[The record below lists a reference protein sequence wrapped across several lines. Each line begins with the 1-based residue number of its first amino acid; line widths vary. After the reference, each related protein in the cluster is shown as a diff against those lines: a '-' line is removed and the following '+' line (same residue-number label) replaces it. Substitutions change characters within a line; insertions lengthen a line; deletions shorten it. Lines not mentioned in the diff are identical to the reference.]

1 MLRRGPTPSAV
12 AQRLRASQRLK
23 AEETV
28 TLATR
33 PRLSSS
39 GEWLT
44 AAVFLAA
51 TLLVGSLVVRELRGV
66 PQAFSGPTE
75 QPSAAVPPEAVS
87 VPALMLGAANE
98 IRVGDRAD
106 AAVSRLDAGVVL
118 VKTTVES
125 GPLGPREVRSYELSG
140 TRFILVFEPFER
152 RGEPRVAAIYLQ

>member
-1 MLRRGPTPSAV
+1 M
-12 AQRLRASQRLK
+12 
-23 AEETV
+23 
-28 TLATR
+28 LATR

-66 PQAFSGPTE
+66 PQAFSAPAEPPSVST
-75 QPSAAVPPEAVS
+75 SAAVPPEAVS

-118 VKTTVES
+118 VKTAVED

>member
-1 MLRRGPTPSAV
+1 M
-12 AQRLRASQRLK
+12 
-23 AEETV
+23 
-28 TLATR
+28 ATR
-33 PRLSSS
+33 PRLGSS

-66 PQAFSGPTE
+66 PQAFLGPAE
-75 QPSAAVPPEAVS
+75 PPAVSASEAVPPEAVS

-118 VKTTVES
+118 VKTTVEG

>member
-1 MLRRGPTPSAV
+1 M
-12 AQRLRASQRLK
+12 
-23 AEETV
+23 
-28 TLATR
+28 ATR
-33 PRLSSS
+33 PRLGSS

-51 TLLVGSLVVRELRGV
+51 TLLVGSLVVRELRGL
-66 PQAFSGPTE
+66 PRAFSGPAE
-75 QPSAAVPPEAVS
+75 PPAVASEAVPPEAVS

-118 VKTTVES
+118 VKTTVEG